1 VTPQVDAVEAVSA
14 VQPRSRDAVS
24 LEDGYGW
31 GHAGACIIGE
41 RRPPVRGRRT
51 GEGAGRVRQFAT
63 LTPPPWAGES
73 NVQEAVVVPL
83 TAWANFYVITGS
95 SAGAL
100 TGLTFVV
107 VTLIGE
113 ARERGSSRAVA
124 AFSTPTVVHF
134 CAVLFVSA
142 LLSAPWQALAPAG
155 LFLGVLGLLG
165 VGYVAV
171 VVRRLRHQE
180 VYRPVLEDWLWHAI
194 LPLVAYTTLVVAALL
209 LSGSPVSALFGIGA
223 VMVLLLFIGIH
234 NAWDTL
240 TYLAVERFQPQNGR
254 KDSSAE
260 PP

>member
-1 VTPQVDAVEAVSA
+1 VAA
-14 VQPRSRDAVS
+14 
-24 LEDGYGW
+24 
-31 GHAGACIIGE
+31 
-41 RRPPVRGRRT
+41 
-51 GEGAGRVRQFAT
+51 
-63 LTPPPWAGES
+63 
-73 NVQEAVVVPL
+73 L
-83 TAWANFYVITGS
+83 TAWENFYVITGT

-113 ARERGSSRAVA
+113 ARDRGTSRAMA

-155 LFLGVLGLLG
+155 IVLGLSGLGG
-165 VGYVAV
+165 VGYVAI

-180 VYRPVLEDWLWHAI
+180 VYRPVLEDWLWHAV
-194 LPLVAYTTLVVAALL
+194 LPLIAYTALVVAALL
-209 LSGSPVSALFGIGA
+209 LPGSSVPAMFCTGA

-240 TYLAVERFQPQNGR
+240 TYLAVERFQPQNERTG
-254 KDSSAE
+254 SSTE
-260 PP
+260 PL